1 MAKKITKIIK
11 LQMPAGQAT
20 PAPPVGTV
28 LGPTGLNIQEVVQRF
43 NADTADKIGQVIPAE
58 ITVYEDRT
66 FTMIYKTPP
75 AANMLLKAAGIEK
88 GAGEP
93 HKLKGGSV
101 TKQQIREIAEAKMPD
116 LNTENVEQAMRTI
129 EGTARSMG
137 LKVE

>member
-1 MAKKITKIIK
+1 
-11 LQMPAGQAT
+11 
-20 PAPPVGTV
+20 
-28 LGPTGLNIQEVVQRF
+28 
-43 NADTADKIGQVIPAE
+43 
-58 ITVYEDRT
+58 
-66 FTMIYKTPP
+66 MIYKTPP